1 MITNSAN
8 FLFTSS
14 QPTGGNSCIVPADDY
29 LAAIDI
35 CRAIGAT
42 EIRIN
47 SKPVSL
53 ASRHGDQMIVIFR
66 SGLTPDEL
74 CAPDQK

>member
-8 FLFTSS
+8 FVFLSA
-14 QPTGGNSCIVPADDY
+14 QPAGDYSCIVPADDY

-47 SKPVSL
+47 NRAVSHS
-53 ASRHGDQMIVIFR
+53 ARHGDQMIIYFR
-66 SGLTPDEL
+66 GDWTPEEL
-74 CAPDQK
+74 CAP